1 MSVLTVK
8 KIINI
13 SKFEY
18 DYVFFFLFECITH
31 LFKGK
36 VTMLSVTLCRAI
48 LMISFIYFSIVV
60 DFHEDVMSTAFFIV
74 IKLRIS
80 KKLLFVLI
88 LHTDTNA
95 KDFVGVTRTCVMCL
109 IGVNQKQ
116 QINASQ

>member
-1 MSVLTVK
+1 
-8 KIINI
+8 
-13 SKFEY
+13 
-18 DYVFFFLFECITH
+18 
-31 LFKGK
+31 
-36 VTMLSVTLCRAI
+36 MLSVTLCRAI